1 MNLDFFKKNKYVYL
15 IIFGVVKKLVYFII
29 FLVGFYSCSSDEQ
42 DHSFIKQDLIDM
54 DIICNSEHEPVCGCN
69 DKTYSNECEA
79 IKRGVIQFEMG
90 VCTKNDND

>member
-1 MNLDFFKKNKYVYL
+1 
-15 IIFGVVKKLVYFII
+15 
-29 FLVGFYSCSSDEQ
+29 
-42 DHSFIKQDLIDM
+42 M